1 VWFKGDH
8 EPCHVHVF
16 DRDNR
21 LLGRVRLAAYAYLES
36 GQPPAAV
43 VAIVK
48 EFQQSIM
55 KTYAEPKPLG
65 TATFEP
71 IRAVRYLDDEDIFEV
86 EFESGETFAVPHE
99 VIRRAN
105 GISNAGEVDSVWIEA
120 EVRAGFLIRYKDGE
134 LADCAWDF
142 VKETP

>member
-1 VWFKGDH
+1 
-8 EPCHVHVF
+8 
-16 DRDNR
+16 
-21 LLGRVRLAAYAYLES
+21 
-36 GQPPAAV
+36 
-43 VAIVK
+43 
-48 EFQQSIM
+48 M

-71 IRAVRYLDDEDIFEV
+71 IRAVRYLDDEDILEV
-86 EFESGETFAVPHE
+86 EFESGGTFAVPHQ

-105 GISNAGEVDSVWIEA
+105 DISHACEVDSVWIEA
-120 EVRAGFLIRYKDGE
+120 EVRAGFLIRYKDGG